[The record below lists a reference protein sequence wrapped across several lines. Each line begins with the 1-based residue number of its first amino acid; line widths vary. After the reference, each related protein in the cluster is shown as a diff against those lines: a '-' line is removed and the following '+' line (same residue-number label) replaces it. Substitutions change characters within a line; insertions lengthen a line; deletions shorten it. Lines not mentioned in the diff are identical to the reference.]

1 MKKIK
6 LLLLSLVALVVTP
19 VVAQEAGL
27 PPLPVDKEV
36 RIGTLPN
43 GLTYYIR
50 HNEKPKGQ
58 VNFYI
63 AQKVGSVQ
71 EDDNQRG
78 LAHFLEHMAFN
89 GSKHFPND
97 GQLIKYCES
106 IGVKFGEN
114 LNAYTSTDE
123 TVYNIDNVPVRGN
136 NVDSCLLILADWS
149 GGLLLTQDEINKE
162 RGVIHEEWRMRS
174 SAVMRILERR
184 LPELYPGSK
193 YGHRMPIGLMEIIDN
208 FSPEFLRAY
217 YKKWYRPDLQ
227 GVVIVGDINVDEVE
241 SKVKSILGAVVMPAN
256 AAEYETYP
264 VPENAQPIYVIDKDK
279 ELTVASISFM
289 YKTDPM
295 PEEMRGTLGELMQNY
310 VLSIATQGI
319 NARLSELSQKADCPF
334 LNASV
339 GYENYLIAKTA
350 DCFSVSLTPKP
361 GQDAAAV
368 TAVMAE
374 IQRAAK
380 FGLSTSEVKRASEN
394 FISSLETIYNNRTK
408 QDHNFYTSQYVRHF
422 LEKKGIPSVEDEFEA
437 YKMLASMINAEAVN
451 EAIKELTAEHEKN
464 FVFLGMY
471 PDNAS
476 TKVPTVTEM
485 QSAIAAGINA
495 KIEAYVDN
503 VKAGPLVAKL
513 PKKGKIVKTQAADFG
528 YTEWTLSNGAH
539 VFFKKTDFNDAQ
551 VIFSA
556 SSFGGLSKI
565 AEKDLANARLIE
577 PVMESAGWGGFTAT
591 ELEKK
596 LTGKQASV
604 SAGLSDYS
612 ESLSGSATPKDLR
625 TLFELIYLRFQ
636 RPMNDADAYRTTI
649 NTLRTAL
656 ENADKNPQKA
666 FGDSIRHTLFGNNP
680 RKAQLKVADLDQAN
694 YDKIKQLYAE
704 RFSKGG
710 DFDFYFT
717 GAINE
722 DSLRVFTEQYLAAL
736 PGVKQRET
744 YNKLNL
750 EARKGVV
757 ENRFERQMETPQAM
771 LIQYWQGDHPYSM
784 KESQVVETF
793 ASILTKRYLK
803 SIREDGGMAYNVG
816 ASGSLNY
823 GVKDKY
829 TIQVFAP
836 FTPEKVDSVLLL
848 MDQGLHEIAKD
859 GVTDEEL
866 SEVKKFEHKNY
877 EEAQRS
883 NGYWQ
888 GLIRAKNVWKQDNR
902 KNYLETLD
910 AVTSDDIK
918 QFVNNVLLRDK
929 NRATIIMLPKGVKTG
944 K

>member
-6 LLLLSLVALVVTP
+6 LFLLSLVALVVTP
-19 VVAQEAGL
+19 VVAQDAF

-36 RIGTLPN
+36 RIGKLPN

-50 HNEKPKGQ
+50 HNEEPKGQ

-89 GSKHFPND
+89 GSKHFPKD

-123 TVYNIDNVPVRGN
+123 TVYNIDNVPVKGR

-149 GGLLLTQDEINKE
+149 GGLLLEKEEIQKE

-208 FSPEFLRAY
+208 FEPDFLRAY

-241 SKVKSILGAVVMPAN
+241 AKVKAILGAVVMPAN
-256 AAEYETYP
+256 AAQYETYP
-264 VPENAQPIYVIDKDK
+264 VPNNEQPIYVIDKDK
-279 ELTVASISFM
+279 EMTVASLSFM
-289 YKTDPM
+289 FKTDPM
-295 PEEMRGTLGELMQNY
+295 PEEMRGTIAEIMQDY
-310 VLSIATQGI
+310 ILALATQGI
-319 NARLSELSQKADCPF
+319 NARLSELAQKEDCPF
-334 LNASV
+334 LNAGVS
-339 GYENYLIAKTA
+339 YENYLLSKTA

-374 IQRAAK
+374 IKRAAK
-380 FGLSTSEVKRASEN
+380 FGLSQSEVKRASEN
-394 FISSLETIYNNRTK
+394 IISGLEVIYNNRTK
-408 QDHNFYTSQYVRHF
+408 QKHNFYTSQYVRHF
-422 LEKKGIPSVEDEFEA
+422 LEKKGIPSVEDEFNA
-437 YKMLASMINAEAVN
+437 YKMIASMINAEAVN
-451 EAIKELTAEHEKN
+451 GVIQELTADTQKN

-471 PDNAS
+471 PENDN
-476 TKVPTVTEM
+476 TKVPTVEEM
-485 QSAIAAGINA
+485 KAAIEAGVNA

-503 VKAGPLVAKL
+503 VKSGPLVEKL
-513 PKKGKIVKTQAADFG
+513 PKKGKIVKTNAADFG
-528 YTEWTLSNGAH
+528 YTQWTLSNGAR

-551 VIFSA
+551 ILFHA
-556 SSFGGLSKI
+556 SSFGGTSKF
-565 AEKDLANARLIE
+565 AEKDLANVRLID
-577 PVMESAGWGGFTAT
+577 PVMSSVGWGDFNAT

-596 LTGKQASV
+596 LTGKQV
-604 SAGLSDYS
+604 SLSTGLSNYS

-625 TLFELIYLRFQ
+625 TLFELLYLRFQ
-636 RPMNDADAYRTTI
+636 KPMNDPDAYRTVL
-649 NTLRTAL
+649 NNLRTAL

-666 FGDSIRHTLFGNNP
+666 FGDSIRRTLYGNNP
-680 RKAQLKVADLDQAN
+680 RKAQLTLADLDKAD
-694 YDKIKQLYAE
+694 YEKIKQLYAQ
-704 RFSKGG
+704 RFDKGG

-722 DSLRVFTEQYLAAL
+722 DSLRAFTEQYIASL
-736 PGVKQRET
+736 PAVKKRET
-744 YNKLNL
+744 YTKLNL
-750 EARKGVV
+750 DARKGVV
-757 ENRFERQMETPQAM
+757 ENRFERKMETPQAM
-771 LIQYWQGDHPYSM
+771 LIQYWQGNHPYSL
-784 KESQVVETF
+784 KEAQVANVF
-793 ASILTKRYLK
+793 GAILTKRYLK

-816 ASGSLNY
+816 ADANLSY
-823 GVKDKY
+823 GAKDIY
-829 TIQVFAP
+829 ALQVFAP

-848 MDQGLHEIAKD
+848 MEQGLNEIAKD

-866 SEVKKFEHKNY
+866 NEVKQFEHKEY
-877 EEAQRS
+877 EEAQRR

-888 GLIRAKNVWKQDNR
+888 GLISAKNNWGKDGR

-910 AVTSDDIK
+910 AVTSADIK
-918 QFVNNVLLRDK
+918 AFVNGVLLRDR
-929 NRATIIMLPKGVKTG
+929 NRATIIMLPEGVMK
-944 K
+944 KK